1 MATHFSTLTWRIPF
15 TEDPGRLRSMGLQRV
30 RHDLASQQ
38 QQRGMLEAH
47 QCQADTLFQKQS
59 EGCDGKR
66 GTTCWSVLVFWQHL
80 TVILTT
86 TTRGPTSEGEELSCP
101 SQVTVLSFPIYKSGS
116 LMALS
121 RSVRSLPAPQG
132 LPLLAGTPGHL
143 SPHPCPVCSRD
154 GDTYSSIAMSASLSV
169 WQSPQS
175 AGRPGYPPSGMPG
188 RCVPASPLQ
197 RPHHFPSH
205 SFLFGLYGGIKPFG
219 FQGLSLKAS

>member
-1 MATHFSTLTWRIPF
+1 M
-15 TEDPGRLRSMGLQRV
+15 
-30 RHDLASQQ
+30 
-38 QQRGMLEAH
+38 
-47 QCQADTLFQKQS
+47 
-59 EGCDGKR
+59 
-66 GTTCWSVLVFWQHL
+66 
-80 TVILTT
+80 ILTT

-121 RSVRSLPAPQG
+121 GSVRSLPAPQG

-154 GDTYSSIAMSASLSV
+154 GDTYSSIAVSASLSV

-188 RCVPASPLQ
+188 QCVPASPLQ